1 MLPTPSL
8 TLSKRRMKI
17 LSNTER
23 HSEVLALLHEIY
35 IQKNKRYGN
44 SANRTFK
51 KFGALSYAI
60 RLSDKMERFTE
71 LVKDPSLDNRDT
83 DESIIDTLLDL
94 ANYAIMA
101 VMDLTEKDDAER

>member
-1 MLPTPSL
+1 MPSTTPS
-8 TLSKRRMKI
+8 RRRKKI

-23 HSEVLALLHEIY
+23 HSEVLSLLHEIY

-71 LVKDPSLDNRDT
+71 LVKDPSLDNKDT

>member
-1 MLPTPSL
+1 M
-8 TLSKRRMKI
+8 
-17 LSNTER
+17 LSNAER
-23 HSEVLALLHEIY
+23 HGKVLAMLHEIY

-44 SANRTFK
+44 SASRTFK

-71 LVKDPSLDNRDT
+71 LVKDPSLDSKDI

-94 ANYAIMA
+94 ANYAILA
-101 VMDLTEKDDAER
+101 IMDLTEKDDAER